1 MVNQDI
7 QHSLSLLRE
16 LYKKDQRWLAEQ
28 KKTEA
33 YTANRFNPFRFLR
46 KDELGLS
53 AILAFFLNPKETHG
67 QGDIF
72 LNSFL
77 KKLKLHHFLSYD
89 DVYVE
94 VEKTIDDKR
103 RQDIFLQG
111 ILNGKLQWVLA
122 IENKLN
128 WAGEQ
133 PKQIA
138 NYLSYL
144 ENYKL
149 GRNYFLMFLPVK
161 SYDPTT
167 IDAEVWQKSVK
178 SRNAIV
184 WDANLII
191 EWLEDVIVIAPEI
204 QSFVRFFIKYLKENV
219 MNQNINSSLL
229 ATEIVKESQLIKMS
243 IDILNSKN
251 DILQLLMLE
260 LQNHLAEKFY
270 SSYSRDKWIAE
281 FNQYYMESKDFP
293 ILSFQRKDKWQEFSI
308 KIQFNNPN
316 FNGLFFGLDCRNL
329 VNETKYEEFIF
340 KKLGLNEELKI
351 CNLSSN
357 RFDDK
362 WTYWKYFG
370 EHLKN
375 WNSETW
381 AKIPSGQL
389 ADEIWKEIEPLCKAV
404 TQLDYPQD

>member
-1 MVNQDI
+1 MNNQDI
-7 QHSLSLLRE
+7 QQSLNLLRE
-16 LYKKDQRWLAEQ
+16 LYKKDQEWLAEQ
-28 KKTEA
+28 KKSEI
-33 YTANRFNPFRFLR
+33 YNANRFNPFRFLR

-67 QGDIF
+67 QGDVF

-89 DVYVE
+89 DVYVN
-94 VEKTIDDKR
+94 VEKSIDDKR

-111 ILNGKLQWVLA
+111 ILKGKLQWVFA

-128 WAGEQ
+128 WAVEL
-133 PKQIA
+133 PDQIA
-138 NYLSYL
+138 DYLSYL

-149 GRNYFLMFLPVK
+149 GSNYFLMFLPVK
-161 SYDPTT
+161 SYTPKS
-167 IDAEVWQKSVK
+167 IDATLWEKAVENK
-178 SRNAIV
+178 NAIV

-191 EWLEDVIVIAPEI
+191 EWLEEVTVISPEI
-204 QSFVRFFIKYLKENV
+204 QSFIRFFIKYLKENV

-229 ATEIVKESQLIKMS
+229 AKEIVKESQLIKMS
-243 IDILNSKN
+243 VDILNSKN

-260 LQNHLAEKFY
+260 LQNRLAEKFY
-270 SSYSRDKWIAE
+270 SSFSKDKWMAE
-281 FNQYYMESKDFP
+281 FTQYNMENRSFP

-316 FNGLFFGLDCRNL
+316 FNGLFFGLDCHNL
-329 VNETKYEEFIF
+329 VNKTYYEECIF
-340 KKLGLNEELKI
+340 NKLDKIDELKI

-357 RFDDK
+357 RFDDN

-389 ADEIWKEIEPLCKAV
+389 ADEIWQEIEPLCRAV
-404 TQLDYPQD
+404 TQLNYP